1 MIVSEVKSSSVFL
14 RSYNYE
20 RPVIQN
26 TLSAQCS
33 FALWERVVEQDH
45 ASMKIAILKNINKV
59 KCISE
64 INIIMFLC
72 ILIINKSNRLIYITL
87 SIYACETIFYVL
99 EKIDLFSCKYFLF
112 RKTNLLMLASIFH
125 SSFFPSKHRYIY
137 THTKYDNQSIKN
149 MEVWIV
155 CVRTIGLFYT

>member
-99 EKIDLFSCKYFLF
+99 EKIDLFSCKIFFVQKNKSFDACINFSFVLF
-112 RKTNLLMLASIFH
+112 PLQTQIYL
-125 SSFFPSKHRYIY
+125 Y
-137 THTKYDNQSIKN
+137 THKI
-149 MEVWIV
+149 W
-155 CVRTIGLFYT
+155 

>member
-1 MIVSEVKSSSVFL
+1 MVFTGCQDAVRYMIVSEVKSSSVFL

-20 RPVIQN
+20 RLVIQN

-64 INIIMFLC
+64 ISIIMFLC
-72 ILIINKSNRLIYITL
+72 ILIINKSNNFVHMLVRQFFMYWKK
-87 SIYACETIFYVL
+87 SISFLV
-99 EKIDLFSCKYFLF
+99 KYFLF

-125 SSFFPSKHRYIY
+125 SSFFPSKHRYI
-137 THTKYDNQSIKN
+137 
-149 MEVWIV
+149 
-155 CVRTIGLFYT
+155 